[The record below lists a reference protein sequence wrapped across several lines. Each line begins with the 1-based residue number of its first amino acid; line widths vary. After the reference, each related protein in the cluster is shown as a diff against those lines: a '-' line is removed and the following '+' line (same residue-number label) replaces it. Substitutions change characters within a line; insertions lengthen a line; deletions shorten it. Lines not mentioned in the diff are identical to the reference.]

1 MRQPPKP
8 RYVVKPTIRMHED
21 QWDGTDYTLYSPRL
35 EPRGPEALPPPL
47 PKDEY
52 SIGNVFKKETNIFA
66 EYTGLYGFVAKS
78 AYQGR
83 SLRPA
88 GHKNPRAGASEAGLL
103 DSVPLPHLFSAAIR
117 EGRDRMV
124 SSSCRATKYLVRRAS
139 REPDPSS
146 GLWGR
151 FGLSI
156 YIGRSGIGSV
166 FSAAGGDENRSALP
180 SKPVSLPAALSS
192 KSDEAI
198 RCVVFTPR
206 AGGIPI
212 PPT

>member
-1 MRQPPKP
+1 MSQPPKP
-8 RYVVKPTIRMHED
+8 RCVVKPTIRMHED

-88 GHKNPRAGASEAGLL
+88 EYKDPRAGASEAQ
-103 DSVPLPHLFSAAIR
+103 PP
-117 EGRDRMV
+117 
-124 SSSCRATKYLVRRAS
+124 
-139 REPDPSS
+139 
-146 GLWGR
+146 R
-151 FGLSI
+151 FGAASTPVLRSDQRGQGS
-156 YIGRSGIGSV
+156 YGALHPAGQQKPRTPAPGR
-166 FSAAGGDENRSALP
+166 N
-180 SKPVSLPAALSS
+180 
-192 KSDEAI
+192 
-198 RCVVFTPR
+198 
-206 AGGIPI
+206 PI
-212 PPT
+212 PPAIHASTLSGSLFLYIRMGSVIP